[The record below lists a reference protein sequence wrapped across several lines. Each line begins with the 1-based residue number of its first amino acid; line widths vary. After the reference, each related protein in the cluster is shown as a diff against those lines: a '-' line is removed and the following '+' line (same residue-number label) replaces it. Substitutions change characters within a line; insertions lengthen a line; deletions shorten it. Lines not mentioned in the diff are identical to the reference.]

1 MNQTMEVS
9 QPPASKYS
17 KNVFEMTYVPSLTN
31 SAADSSCT
39 PKPTTAPSSQYGKK
53 SGPKPSKRCAK
64 LWSKEA
70 KCLTE
75 RGCYISVYQL
85 LQSDLQISQI

>member
-1 MNQTMEVS
+1 MDQTTEAS
-9 QPPASKYS
+9 QPPVSKYS

-31 SAADSSCT
+31 SAADFSYT
-39 PKPTTAPSSQYGKK
+39 PRPTMAPSSQSGKK
-53 SGPKPSKRCAK
+53 SGPKPSKPCAK

-75 RGCYISVYQL
+75 RECYISAYQL
-85 LQSDLQISQI
+85 LQSDLRISQI